1 MVWVDHRYDDVTRSE
16 PMMFVTPLLPYSIFR
31 FFGKPRFLIFLIG
44 SGLACG
50 SPTICLS
57 GLANNPLQRKART
70 LD

>member
-1 MVWVDHRYDDVTRSE
+1 
-16 PMMFVTPLLPYSIFR
+16 MMFVTPLLPYSIFR